1 MPVFQVS
8 TSSTNGMTLTTP
20 LSARSNPWSSHSF
33 DAWSST
39 AVIAAAESP
48 SAVSGP
54 RNMRECAGIRRSLR
68 RLAHGF
74 PFAERLGV
82 AWRDVGVLRV
92 GADVV
97 RDVPGAR
104 TLAAFGEV
112 HHHGHAWHVRQT
124 EGIGRA
130 FAVGECGGRS
140 DADLG
145 QIDAEQRFAQ
155 FGIADMNDRIG
166 LERGSDPLAGP
177 RDLQR
182 AGNDPADQPH
192 LAPFLG

>member
-1 MPVFQVS
+1 MPLPTAPPIMSPSATADSREEAFASHIHNRATATALSASSAPWPSGPSCWNQPMLMPVFQVS

-97 RDVPGAR
+97 RDLPGAR

-124 EGIGRA
+124 EGI
-130 FAVGECGGRS
+130 
-140 DADLG
+140 
-145 QIDAEQRFAQ
+145 
-155 FGIADMNDRIG
+155 
-166 LERGSDPLAGP
+166 
-177 RDLQR
+177 
-182 AGNDPADQPH
+182 
-192 LAPFLG
+192 